1 MVRSVLW
8 ARGQTA
14 DGSDLM
20 RIDAWLWVTRQFKSR
35 SLATSAVRAGH
46 VRVNDAPV
54 KASYKVVPGDIV
66 RIRVQ
71 GFDRVLEVV
80 SMPVRRVSAPL
91 ARQAYIDHSPP
102 RPKFYG
108 GVPVR
113 DPGAGRPTK
122 KERRQLEEL
131 RGEEWAKHS
140 RR

>member
-1 MVRSVLW
+1 
-8 ARGQTA
+8 
-14 DGSDLM
+14 M
-20 RIDAWLWVTRQFKSR
+20 RIDVWLWTTRQFKSR
-35 SLATSAVRAGH
+35 SLATAAVRAGH
-46 VRVNDAPV
+46 VRVNDAVIKP
-54 KASYKVVPGDIV
+54 SFKVTPGDVV

-80 SMPVRRVSAPL
+80 STPPKRLGAPL
-91 ARQAYIDHSPP
+91 AKEAYLDNSPP

-108 GVPVR
+108 GVPQR
-113 DPGAGRPTK
+113 EAGAGRPTK

>member
-1 MVRSVLW
+1 MSRV
-8 ARGQTA
+8 
-14 DGSDLM
+14 
-20 RIDAWLWVTRQFKSR
+20 RIDAWLWTTRQFKSR
-35 SLATSAVRAGH
+35 SLATAAVRAGH

-54 KASYKVVPGDIV
+54 KASYQVTPGDAV

-80 SMPVRRVSAPL
+80 SMPPRRVSAPL
-91 ARQAYIDHSPP
+91 AREAYLDHSPP
-102 RPKFYG
+102 RPKTYG
-108 GVPVR
+108 AVPTR
-113 DPGAGRPTK
+113 DPGSGRPTK